1 MKIMNHWQ
9 ETFFFCLNSL
19 FIQHYQVTI
28 VEKADSS
35 NVLPSPLSI
44 STKNRMTFLFANLKD
59 RDFLVQ
65 RISDFLQQTS
75 SKIYF
80 EREITSS
87 FTSSDDEVSVEL
99 FFPSSVSVFYQS
111 LQALCSIWYTS
122 CWGFSLKTFPG
133 DFKDITRSIATLTIM
148 IHLLKVVF
156 ATATD
161 FSLVTSICVCLCVY
175 RCTPSTAVFSPAVHN
190 AAVWAQRA
198 RASASSTSTTTVF
211 PRQHRPSWPC
221 TVVARLRSSIPNW

>member
-1 MKIMNHWQ
+1 M
-9 ETFFFCLNSL
+9 CYPA
-19 FIQHYQVTI
+19 HYQSAPRT
-28 VEKADSS
+28 EW
-35 NVLPSPLSI
+35 PSCSPTWKTATSWCRGSLTSCSRPPLRS
-44 STKNRMTFLFANLKD
+44 
-59 RDFLVQ
+59 
-65 RISDFLQQTS
+65 TS
-75 SKIYF
+75 S
-80 EREITSS
+80 ERSQAASPAQTMRWVLS
-87 FTSSDDEVSVEL
+87 F